1 MHCVWNRYYLNATSS
16 LCIQRP
22 LLLEASNIK
31 KKTPI
36 LHDSGKDLI
45 MTRFENE
52 QQPAAFFYSIHHKN
66 RTL

>member
-1 MHCVWNRYYLNATSS
+1 MQLLG

-22 LLLEASNIK
+22 LLLEALNI

-36 LHDSGKDLI
+36 FHDSGKDLI

-52 QQPAAFFYSIHHKN
+52 QD
-66 RTL
+66 

>member
-1 MHCVWNRYYLNATSS
+1 MYSKTFDIGSFKY
-16 LCIQRP
+16 
-22 LLLEASNIK
+22 K